1 MTTNDLIDTF
11 INEAVWSLKKLHR
24 NQKEG
29 RMLDRHQPVEID
41 GYTYTCWK
49 EFAVHATAE
58 HIMEILP
65 DADVKVILDG
75 NNSTIELSMDD
86 EEQQKLNSSLF
97 VFLRKWGCL

>member
-1 MTTNDLIDTF
+1 MTTTDLIDAF
-11 INEAVWSLKKLHR
+11 INEAIWSLKKLHR
-24 NQKEG
+24 NQREG
-29 RMLDRHQPVEID
+29 RMLDRHKPVEID